1 MNNISKIT
9 IAKNVTF
16 TNIRDDRFKTAKLT
30 VNMLLPLKIDTVS
43 SNAILP
49 FVLRRSCEKY
59 KSFTQLNKKL
69 ASLYG
74 ASLYADARKLGEMQV
89 LSLSALFVDDRYVL
103 DSEGFSL
110 EIADL
115 ICDMIFNPNVKDGK
129 FNEADFDQEKRQLI
143 ETIESDYNDKRLYAK
158 QRCEELMCNNEAYG
172 INPFGNKA
180 QAEALKNNDVYEAW
194 IRVLKNARFEIMLI
208 GNVKYENICECF
220 KKRFKNIN
228 REPELKCS
236 TLIVRSANGIHEYS
250 EKIDVSQ
257 AKLVMGFRTDSAIPD
272 STVMAT
278 RLMSALFGETPQS
291 KLFLN
296 VREKLSLCYYCS
308 SSYYK
313 EKGIMYVQS
322 GVDEC
327 NIEKAK
333 DEILKQLENIC
344 KGDFDEEELN
354 SIKLS
359 LSNSWISISDYLTG
373 LENWYFMQI
382 FEDKIKSPREKVNEI
397 LAVDRQAV
405 IDAAKKVTL
414 DTIYK
419 LY

>member
-1 MNNISKIT
+1 MNNVSKIN

-16 TNIRDDRFKTAKLT
+16 TNIRDDKFKTAKLT
-30 VNMLLPLKIDTVS
+30 VNMLLPLKHDTVS

-49 FVLRRSCEKY
+49 FMLRRSCEKY

-69 ASLYG
+69 ADLYG
-74 ASLYADARKLGEMQV
+74 ASLYADVRKLGEMQV
-89 LSLSALFVDDRYVL
+89 LSLSALFVDDRYIL
-103 DSEGFSL
+103 DAESFSL
-110 EIADL
+110 EIANL
-115 ICDMIFNPNVKDGK
+115 ICDMIFKPNIKDGK
-129 FNEADFDQEKRQLI
+129 FNQEDFAQEKRQLI

-180 QAEALKNNDVYEAW
+180 QAEGLKNKDVYEAW
-194 IRVLKNARFEIMLI
+194 LRVLKNARFEIMLI
-208 GNVKYENICECF
+208 GNIKYENICDCF
-220 KKRFKNIN
+220 KEKFKNIS
-228 REPELKCS
+228 RESTLEHS
-236 TLIVRSANGIHEYS
+236 TLIVRSANTVREYS

-272 STVMAT
+272 STVVAT

-327 NIEKAK
+327 NIEKTK
-333 DEILKQLENIC
+333 DEILKQLKSIC
-344 KGDFDEEELN
+344 NGDFDEETLN

-382 FEDKIKSPREKVNEI
+382 FEEKIKSPREKVNEV
-397 LAVDRQAV
+397 LAIDKQAV
-405 IDAAKKVTL
+405 IDVAKKVTL